1 MDRPIETIVSVRRN
15 QEGDILNVRTSG
27 EREIGHQEAI
37 FELKKGTIS
46 DPDHKLGDLPE

>member
-1 MDRPIETIVSVRRN
+1 MDRPIEIIEIVRRN
-15 QEGDILNVRTSG
+15 REGDILNVHTSG

-46 DPDHKLGDLPE
+46 DPEHKLGDLPQ